1 MASTGKKILLALG
14 AVAAVMAITLLVLVR
29 SANRILKSELEH
41 RLGKDFSVGSLD
53 LSWGSLQARDV
64 ILSRKGEVL
73 ASTEAVTIKADF
85 LGLLREKERTPI
97 AAVSLTRPFLRLEV
111 DRSGKLI
118 LPETPAAGGSGASGS
133 GPGKRIDFKRIDA
146 ARGEILYLDGKI
158 SSPPYPTRLTDI
170 ECTLSDI
177 AVPPDNAW
185 TDCSLSARVP
195 GKSSMGT
202 LTWNGKTN
210 FLTKDTEGTLMLKD
224 LDILTMK
231 PYYHT
236 KGDIEVSRGTLSVN
250 MEVRIEDRAIRAPGR
265 AVIRDLDFASGRGAG
280 DIFMG
285 VPRSSVLDLLKSG
298 KNEIVLD
305 FTVEGSLDDPRFNL
319 RESLMKRLGL
329 GLAQSLGLSVL
340 GGGQPAVT
348 EGLRGLKEVTKGLEK
363 LLRR

>member
-14 AVAAVMAITLLVLVR
+14 AVAAVMAITLLVLVQ

-64 ILSRKGEVL
+64 RLSRQGEVL
-73 ASTEAVTIKADF
+73 ASAKAVALKADF
-85 LGLLREKERTPI
+85 LGFLKDRITI
-97 AAVSLTRPFLRLEV
+97 SSVSLGKPFLRLEV

-118 LPETPAAGGSGASGS
+118 LPEVPAAGGSGASGS

-195 GKSSMGT
+195 GKSSTGT
-202 LTWNGKTN
+202 LTWKGKTN

-236 KGDIEVSRGTLSVN
+236 KGDIEVSKGTLSVN
-250 MEVRIEDRAIRAPGR
+250 MEVRIKDRAIRAPGR
-265 AVIRDLDFASGRGAG
+265 AVIRDLDFASGRGVG

-329 GLAQSLGLSVL
+329 GLAQRLGLSVL

-348 EGLRGLKEVTKGLEK
+348 EGLRGLKEVSKGLEK
-363 LLRR
+363 LLGR